1 LFVIRQS
8 LLLENPQYM
17 NLSKLPFKPVRRTIL
32 LDKLG
37 LKSLSDLGNRYEKW
51 INLGQI
57 FMVLRRIVDLFN
69 EKPGEYGQI

>member
-1 LFVIRQS
+1 MIV
-8 LLLENPQYM
+8 LLNYYKDFMGFAASFLCNM
-17 NLSKLPFKPVRRTIL
+17 RAR
-32 LDKLG
+32 
-37 LKSLSDLGNRYEKW
+37 SLSDLGNRHEKW